1 MEAAKGTAKPAPL
14 AARGGK
20 KKTSAERRV
29 RHFKENAPY
38 LLMVL
43 PAVVV
48 VFLFNYLPIYGVL
61 IAFQDFMPG
70 DKILS
75 DTTIW
80 VGFQNFE
87 RFFTDPMFWPL
98 MKNTFL
104 ICIIGFIIGFPLPII
119 VSLMLNAMKGRK
131 TAKVLQTIFNGPHFI
146 SLVVLVG
153 MLTLFFGR
161 YGLVNNIAASIGGE
175 RYSYFLESAAFRP
188 MYILSSNWQDFGWS
202 AIIYIAALSNVDPQ
216 QHEAAVLDGAT
227 RFQRV
232 LNVDLPAIMPMISV
246 MLIMSIGGLMG
257 VGYEKALLMQTDGN
271 LQVSELISTYVYK
284 RGLTGVPDQAYAT
297 AIGLFNSLINVV
309 LLIIANTTS
318 KRFSENSLW

>member
-1 MEAAKGTAKPAPL
+1 MQGATKAPVAAVRQKKEKPNW
-14 AARGGK
+14 GK
-20 KKTSAERRV
+20 RLRDL
-29 RHFKENAPY
+29 KENSPY
-38 LLMVL
+38 LVMIL
-43 PAVVV
+43 PAILV

-75 DTTIW
+75 SETIW
-80 VGFQNFE
+80 VGFQNFS
-87 RFFTDPMFWPL
+87 RFFNDVQFWPL

-104 ICIIGFIIGFPLPII
+104 LCIIGFIIGFPLPIL
-119 VSLMLNAMKGRK
+119 VSLSLNALKHKRAG
-131 TAKVLQTIFNGPHFI
+131 KVFQTIYTAPHFI

-153 MLTLFFGR
+153 MLQLFFGR
-161 YGLVNNIAASIGGE
+161 YGLVNNLAAHLGGN
-175 RYSYFLESAAFRP
+175 RVSYFLESSVFRP

-202 AIIYIAALSNVDPQ
+202 AVIYIAALSNVDPV
-216 QHEAAVLDGAT
+216 QHEAAMIDGAT

-232 LNVDLPAIMPMISV
+232 LHVDIPAIMPMISV

-271 LQVSELISTYVYK
+271 LAVSELIATYVYK

-297 AIGLFNSLINVV
+297 AIGLFNSVINVV

>member
-1 MEAAKGTAKPAPL
+1 MEAVKTAKPAR
-14 AARGGK
+14 AAKPR
-20 KKTSAERRV
+20 AEKQKVPKGRRL
-29 RHFKENAPY
+29 RQFKDNYPF
-38 LLMVL
+38 LLMIL
-43 PAVVV
+43 PAVIV
-48 VFLFNYLPIYGVL
+48 VFLFNYMPIYGVL

-75 DTTIW
+75 DSTIW

-87 RFFTDPMFWPL
+87 RFFSDPMFWPL

-104 ICIIGFIIGFPLPII
+104 ICIIGFVIGFPLPII
-119 VSLMLNAMKGRK
+119 VSLMLNALKGKRLSK
-131 TAKVLQTIFNGPHFI
+131 TLQTIFNAPHFI

-161 YGLVNNIAASIGGE
+161 YGLVNNIAAHFGGE
-175 RYSYFLESAAFRP
+175 RYSYFLESSAFRP

-216 QHEAAVLDGAT
+216 QHEAAILDGAT

-232 LNVDLPAIMPMISV
+232 IHIDLPAIMPMVSV

-257 VGYEKALLMQTDGN
+257 VGY
-271 LQVSELISTYVYK
+271 
-284 RGLTGVPDQAYAT
+284 
-297 AIGLFNSLINVV
+297 
-309 LLIIANTTS
+309 
-318 KRFSENSLW
+318 

>member
-1 MEAAKGTAKPAPL
+1 MEAVNNVQS
-14 AARGGK
+14 K
-20 KKTSAERRV
+20 KLRKEKVAVPKERRW
-29 RHFKENAPY
+29 RKFKENSPY
-38 LLMVL
+38 LLMIL
-43 PAVVV
+43 PAVLV
-48 VFLFNYLPIYGVL
+48 VFLFNYLPIYGIL

-75 DTTIW
+75 DSTIW

-98 MKNTFL
+98 MQNTFL

-119 VSLMLNAMKGRK
+119 VALMLNSLKGKRM
-131 TAKVLQTIFNGPHFI
+131 AKVIQTIFNAPHFI

-175 RYSYFLESAAFRP
+175 RYSYFLESKAFRP

-216 QHEAAVLDGAT
+216 QHEAAILDGAT

-232 LNVDLPAIMPMISV
+232 WSIDLPAIMPMISV

-297 AIGLFNSLINVV
+297 AIGLFNSIINVV

>member
-1 MEAAKGTAKPAPL
+1 MEAANPAKRAVKERAP
-14 AARGGK
+14 RVKK
-20 KKTSAERRV
+20 KKTKEQRILYL
-29 RHFKENAPY
+29 KENAPY
-38 LLMVL
+38 LLMIL

-75 DTTIW
+75 DSTIW

-87 RFFTDPMFWPL
+87 RFFSDPMFWPL

-119 VSLMLNAMKGRK
+119 VSLMLNAMKGRR

-161 YGLVNNIAASIGGE
+161 
-175 RYSYFLESAAFRP
+175 
-188 MYILSSNWQDFGWS
+188 
-202 AIIYIAALSNVDPQ
+202 
-216 QHEAAVLDGAT
+216 
-227 RFQRV
+227 
-232 LNVDLPAIMPMISV
+232 
-246 MLIMSIGGLMG
+246 
-257 VGYEKALLMQTDGN
+257 
-271 LQVSELISTYVYK
+271 
-284 RGLTGVPDQAYAT
+284 
-297 AIGLFNSLINVV
+297 
-309 LLIIANTTS
+309 
-318 KRFSENSLW
+318 